1 MISSRLQT
9 GSDTQAHSHAGSR
22 LRCIS
27 MTASNESRKIEPEDG
42 PPTEDEELK
51 KPVERP
57 AEDDDADPELGKG
70 E

>member
-1 MISSRLQT
+1 M
-9 GSDTQAHSHAGSR
+9 
-22 LRCIS
+22 S
-27 MTASNESRKIEPEDG
+27 MTACDPRRDIEPEDG

-57 AEDDDADPELGKG
+57 AEDDDADPEFGKG